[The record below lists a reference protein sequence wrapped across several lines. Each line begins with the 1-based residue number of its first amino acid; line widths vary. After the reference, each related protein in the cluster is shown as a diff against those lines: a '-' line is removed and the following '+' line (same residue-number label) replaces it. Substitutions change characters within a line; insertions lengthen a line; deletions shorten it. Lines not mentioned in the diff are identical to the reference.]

1 MTDAGWA
8 RVREFIYQGAI
19 VCLLVLCIT
28 YLGFIVHVKAS
39 SAGFLYLLLVVIAA
53 LWLGFGA
60 ATATSLLA
68 VTCLNYFFIPPI
80 FSFRIY
86 DPEDWVALCAFE
98 FTAVVVSRLSSQAQM
113 QARIARQQSSDRQ
126 KLYQLTRGALLL
138 DPSRTPSSQILVLI
152 QATLQTHSVGLFEEA
167 NARSYGIGV
176 GPAELE
182 AAARDTYLHGHDR
195 DDPVHGVWSRVLRLG
210 GKAIG
215 AVAVQATDLNPEV
228 VDAMASVTAIAMER
242 ARSLDRAARAETAK
256 HSEQLRTAVL
266 DSLAHAFK
274 TPLTTILAASSGLLE
289 ASNLQGME
297 LELITLID
305 QESERLNKL
314 ATQLLRTA
322 RLDESPVR
330 PMEKCD
336 LREITSHILKDLS
349 WELSGRPVNT
359 EIPDVAASVRGDRE
373 LITMGIAQLVDNAAK
388 YSTPGSVITISAE
401 RHGKETILAVHND
414 GRVIEPED
422 REKIFERF
430 YRGKGT
436 EHLAAGTGIGLSV
449 TRRAAEA
456 HGGRA
461 WVDSEEDRG
470 TTFYF
475 ALPHEQPRAAH
486 SNGAPGGP
494 EHISRTTTGERV

>member
-195 DDPVHGVWSRVLRLG
+195 DDPVHAADQHRLR
-210 GKAIG
+210 
-215 AVAVQATDLNPEV
+215 
-228 VDAMASVTAIAMER
+228 R
-242 ARSLDRAARAETAK
+242 
-256 HSEQLRTAVL
+256 
-266 DSLAHAFK
+266 
-274 TPLTTILAASSGLLE
+274 
-289 ASNLQGME
+289 
-297 LELITLID
+297 
-305 QESERLNKL
+305 
-314 ATQLLRTA
+314 
-322 RLDESPVR
+322 
-330 PMEKCD
+330 
-336 LREITSHILKDLS
+336 
-349 WELSGRPVNT
+349 
-359 EIPDVAASVRGDRE
+359 DRE
-373 LITMGIAQLVDNAAK
+373 LVDLRADL
-388 YSTPGSVITISAE
+388 
-401 RHGKETILAVHND
+401 LALLGV
-414 GRVIEPED
+414 GALE
-422 REKIFERF
+422 
-430 YRGKGT
+430 
-436 EHLAAGTGIGLSV
+436 
-449 TRRAAEA
+449 RRA
-456 HGGRA
+456 
-461 WVDSEEDRG
+461 V
-470 TTFYF
+470 
-475 ALPHEQPRAAH
+475 
-486 SNGAPGGP
+486 APFLG
-494 EHISRTTTGERV
+494 